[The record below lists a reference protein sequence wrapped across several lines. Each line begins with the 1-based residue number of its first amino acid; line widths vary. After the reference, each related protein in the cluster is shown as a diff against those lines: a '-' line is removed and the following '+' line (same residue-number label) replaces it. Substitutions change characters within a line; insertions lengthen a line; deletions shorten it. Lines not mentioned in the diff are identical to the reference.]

1 VTDKQSRA
9 MLAWIV
15 ALNIIG
21 MAALVGVIV
30 YVARMVWG

>member
-1 VTDKQSRA
+1 

-15 ALNIIG
+15 ALNVLG

-30 YVARMVWG
+30 YVARLAFG